1 MKDDSR
7 DPNTLELF
15 PEVIES
21 IEKIFVPAKDKRKVK
36 PKIKNSLRK
45 KLIKELKVISKN
57 LEAWME
63 RGFNTF
69 NYDEYN
75 SWPVEPR
82 HY

>member
-1 MKDDSR
+1 MKNDSR

-15 PEVIES
+15 PEVIEN

-57 LEAWME
+57 LEA
-63 RGFNTF
+63 
-69 NYDEYN
+69 
-75 SWPVEPR
+75 
-82 HY
+82 